1 MGFKFGKLQKH
12 LTQLH
17 KSLERLPRRPSP
29 EDVHQLRRQIR
40 SLEAIM
46 NALTTGGEGDVRHLL
61 KALILVR
68 KAAGKVRDMDVLVQI
83 ACSLS
88 TAHNAECLVLLLEYL
103 GGRRVKTAAKLQAII
118 SAKREEALRSLKRC
132 SKLIEKV
139 RASSKKTASA
149 NQKLPRNTVALVRSL
164 STELSYCP
172 RINKDNLH
180 SYRLKVKELY
190 YLLQFVTDGD
200 AKVIAMLD
208 KAKDAIGEWHDWNE
222 LAAIA
227 ERVLGHGPTCGVRKQ
242 VQLLLKEKLKKAI
255 SVANE
260 MREKNFPRKR
270 LLGKRT

>member
-1 MGFKFGKLQKH
+1 MRFRIENLRKQIA
-12 LTQLH
+12 QLH
-17 KSLERLPRRPSP
+17 KLLKRFPRQPLP
-29 EDVHQLRRQIR
+29 EDVHRLRRQIR
-40 SLEAIM
+40 TLEAIGG
-46 NALTTGGEGDVRHLL
+46 ALTSGRDRKVRRLL
-61 KALILVR
+61 KALILIS
-68 KAAGKVRDMDVLVQI
+68 KAAGKVRDMDVLVEL

-270 LLGKRT
+270 LLGERT